1 MKKNATKK
9 ALLGS
14 ILAIM
19 LCLTMLV
26 GTTFAWFTDTASA
39 NVNKIQSGKLD
50 VDIVDATS
58 GETLAGST
66 LKWQKAAGHETE
78 AVLWEPGCTYT
89 LTPFRIANNGN
100 LNLKYKVV
108 ISGATGDTE
117 LLNAIEFTYT
127 MGGNTGA
134 AGSGTTVI
142 ENEILKPDA
151 TSEVITITGKMKTD
165 AGNEYQGKTLDNIA
179 ITVLATQAEGE
190 FDSTSDKYDEN
201 ADFTPD
207 NLDQAVTANV
217 TETVKAG
224 EITVLS
230 NAKDAEKA
238 TVTVTVPAD
247 TAVAGTELK
256 LSVAPTTK
264 PADLTIDSDK
274 GSKAYEISVEG
285 LPTDNSNAIE
295 VKLYVGKGLSGVKL
309 YHKETEVADAD
320 YDAATGFVT
329 FTTTS
334 FSPFTVVYDA
344 VATVN
349 GIGYATLQEAFQVGG
364 NVVINKNV
372 ETNNLEDTLAARII
386 VKNPTTLTL
395 NGMII
400 TPDNMGNNGKNFTS
414 LTVAADT
421 TINAANDETAGIN
434 TGSNGAYAINV
445 ISGATLTINGG
456 YYYGGGTA
464 VQVQKGTLI
473 INGGHFKVEPYDDPV
488 YGSKFVINCIDAA
501 FKDGTAKISITGGT
515 FVNFDPS
522 RSDSENP
529 EASFVA
535 DGYKVVSE
543 AHGSDTWYTVVP
555 E

>member
-50 VDIVDATS
+50 VDIVKADSTDS
-58 GETLAGST
+58 LAGQT
-66 LKWQKAAGHETE
+66 LEWQKAAGHETE

-89 LTPFRIANNGN
+89 LTPFRIANKGN
-100 LNLKYKVV
+100 LKLKYKVV

-127 MGGNTGA
+127 MDGNTGA

-142 ENEILKPDA
+142 ENKILEPNA
-151 TSEVITITGKMKTD
+151 TSKAITITGKMKTD

-190 FDSTSDKYDEN
+190 FDSTSNKYDEN

-224 EITVLS
+224 KETVLS

-247 TAVAGTELK
+247 TAAAGTELK

-285 LPTDNSNAIE
+285 LPTGNSNAIE
-295 VKLYVGKGLSGVKL
+295 VKLYVGKGLSGVEL
-309 YHKETEVADAD
+309 YHNAEKVENAA
-320 YDAATGFVT
+320 YNAATGFVT

-349 GIGYATLQEAFQVGG
+349 GIGYATLQEAFQ
-364 NVVINKNV
+364 NV
-372 ETNNLEDTLAARII
+372 ETNNIEDTIAARII
-386 VKNPTTLTL
+386 VKNPTTLSL

-400 TPDNMGNNGKNFTS
+400 TPENMGNNDKNFTA
-414 LTVAADT
+414 LIVAADT
-421 TINAANDETAGIN
+421 TINATENGGIN
-434 TGSNGAYAINV
+434 TGTNGGYGINV
-445 ISGATLTINGG
+445 MSGATLTINGG

-464 VQVQKGTLI
+464 VQVQKGTLTI
-473 INGGHFKVEPYDDPV
+473 TGGRFEVEPFGEPYGYNFLLNCYDPA
-488 YGSKFVINCIDAA
+488 YKN
-501 FKDGTAKISITGGT
+501 GTAKITVKGGT

-522 RSDSENP
+522 NNSAEGAGTN
-529 EASFVA
+529 FVA
-535 DGYKVVSE
+535 DGYNVVSE
-543 AHGSDTWYTVVP
+543 AHGGDTWYTVVP